1 MKLHAK
7 WELTNTSSMKLPEWR
22 TCQHSVHRQGWLK
35 DNISTWKD
43 YWWQALKLYRFPSMQ
58 KDEGSIQ
65 EKGQACFSGT
75 GLWISKDVDKVV
87 DQEILFAWES
97 TNRFCFVNCVLSR
110 CLCVSVVA
118 SLFNERIFCRINI
131 IDKYQRSLLR
141 PLIIWIPSTWQT
153 WLGLRAICK
162 QLARE
167 QKLCYKHNIL
177 SLSHWQ
183 RLPLTL
189 WDADFH
195 CFLIDR

>member
-22 TCQHSVHRQGWLK
+22 TYQHSVHRQGWPK

-43 YWWQALKLYRFPSMQ
+43 SWWQALKLYRFPSMQ

-65 EKGQACFSGT
+65 EKGRACFSGT

-97 TNRFCFVNCVLSR
+97 MNRFCFVNRVLSR

-141 PLIIWIPSTWQT
+141 PLIIWIPNTFNLANLTWFKSYT
-153 WLGLRAICK
+153 RAT
-162 QLARE
+162 
-167 QKLCYKHNIL
+167 
-177 SLSHWQ
+177 S
-183 RLPLTL
+183 
-189 WDADFH
+189 
-195 CFLIDR
+195 